1 MYSCIDGDTVMAQVS
16 QTRTIRGYA
25 IIAKGDEPRRVGEGV
40 YEVRSQSGSG
50 FYRLSKHN
58 TGWSCTCP
66 DYMNRHEIV
75 GDCKHVN
82 ALRLWLKA
90 KEATERTDTFD
101 LPKTV
106 LSFEHCRFCN
116 SVDLLKWGYRKTR
129 QGKKPVFKCRIC
141 GKRFVVDEGFLKSR
155 FDPKIVTL
163 ALDLYFKGASL
174 RKVTQHIAQFYGV
187 KMNEST
193 VLRWIRK
200 FSQLVDDYAQ
210 TLTPQ
215 LSGVWNCDEMKT
227 KVAHEEPINGERFFW
242 LWNALDN
249 GSRYL
254 VASHLTRGRT
264 HKDAKA
270 FFEVAKKQ
278 AKRDPRIIISD
289 GLDSYR
295 GEYKAQGSEQVVH
308 IAGVGIQ
315 SRVNNNRVE
324 RLHNTMRER
333 EKVMRNLKR
342 AQSAEKI
349 LKGFRAY
356 YNFVRP
362 HMTLDGHTPAQEAA
376 IPIQLGTN
384 RWLDLIRQAA
394 RSR

>member
-1 MYSCIDGDTVMAQVS
+1 MAQVS

-25 IIAKGDEPRRVGEGV
+25 IIAKGDEPRRVSEGV
-40 YEVRSQSGSG
+40 YELRSQSGSG
-50 FYRLSKHN
+50 LYQLTKHDAE
-58 TGWSCTCP
+58 WSCTCP
-66 DYMNRHEIV
+66 DYVSRHEEV
-75 GDCKHVN
+75 GDCKHVS

-90 KEATERTDTFD
+90 KAATEQTDIFE

-106 LSFEHCRFCN
+106 LTFEHCRFCN

-129 QGKKPVFKCRIC
+129 SGKKSVFKCRTC
-141 GKRFVVDEGFLKSR
+141 GKRFVVDEGFLKHR

-174 RKVTQHIAQFYGV
+174 RKVTQHLAQFYGIKISQV
-187 KMNEST
+187 AILK
-193 VLRWIRK
+193 WIRK
-200 FSQLVDDYAQ
+200 FSELIDTYAQ

-227 KVAHEEPINGERFFW
+227 KMAHEDPINGERFYW

-249 GSRYL
+249 ESRYL
-254 VASHLTRGRT
+254 VASHLTHGRT

-278 AKRDPRIIISD
+278 AKHDPRVIITD

-295 GEYKAQGSEQVVH
+295 GEYGSREVVH
-308 IAGVGIQ
+308 LAGAGIQ
-315 SRVNNNRVE
+315 KRINNNRVE
-324 RLHNTMRER
+324 RLHNTIRER

-356 YNFVRP
+356 YNFIRP
-362 HMTLDGHTPAQEAA
+362 HMTLDGHTPAQAA
-376 IPIQLGTN
+376 AVPIQLGTN
-384 RWLDLIRQAA
+384 RWLDVIRQAA
-394 RSR
+394 RNTDR

>member
-1 MYSCIDGDTVMAQVS
+1 MAQVS

-40 YEVRSQSGSG
+40 YEVRSQSSSG
-50 FYRLSKHN
+50 FYRLTKHN

-66 DYMNRHEIV
+66 DYVNRHEEV
-75 GDCKHVN
+75 GDCKHIS
-82 ALRLWLKA
+82 ALRLWLRA
-90 KEATERTDTFD
+90 KQETERTDLFE
-101 LPKTV
+101 LPKTA
-106 LSFEHCRFCN
+106 LTFEHCRFCN
-116 SVDLLKWGYRKTR
+116 SVDLLHWGYRRTR
-129 QGKKPVFKCRIC
+129 QGKKPRFKCRTC
-141 GKRFVVDEGFLKSR
+141 GKRFVTDEGFLKSR

-163 ALDLYFKGASL
+163 ALDLCFKGASL

-200 FSQLVDDYAQ
+200 FSELVDSYTN
-210 TLTPQ
+210 TLKPQ

-227 KVAHEEPINGERFFW
+227 KMAHETPINGERFYW

-254 VASHLTRGRT
+254 VASHLTRGRAR
-264 HKDAKA
+264 KDATA

-278 AKRDPRIIISD
+278 AKRDPQVIFSD
-289 GLDSYR
+289 GLESYR
-295 GEYKAQGSEQVVH
+295 DAYDPISLANVNKVAH
-308 IAGVGIQ
+308 IANVGVRSHVGNH
-315 SRVNNNRVE
+315 RVQ
-324 RLHNTMRER
+324 RLHNSMRER

-342 AQSAEKI
+342 AQSAEKL

-356 YNFVRP
+356 YNYVRP
-362 HMTLDGHTPAQEAA
+362 HMALENRTPAQAA
-376 IPIQLGTN
+376 AVPIQLGTN
-384 RWLDLIRQAA
+384 RWLDLIRQA
-394 RSR
+394 SRVR

>member
-1 MYSCIDGDTVMAQVS
+1 MVQVS

-25 IIAKGDEPRRVGEGV
+25 IIAKGDEPRRVSEGV
-40 YEVRSQSGSG
+40 YEIRSQSNSS
-50 FYRLSKHN
+50 FYRLTKHN

-66 DYMNRHEIV
+66 DYMNRHEEV
-75 GDCKHVN
+75 GDCKHVS
-82 ALRLWLKA
+82 ALRLWLKV
-90 KEATERTDTFD
+90 KQETERTDIFE

-116 SVDLLKWGYRKTR
+116 SVDLLRWGYRKTR
-129 QGKKPVFKCRIC
+129 QGKKIVFKCRTC
-141 GKRFVVDEGFLKSR
+141 GKRFVTDEGFLKSR

-174 RKVTQHIAQFYGV
+174 RKVTQHLAQFYGIKV
-187 KMNEST
+187 SQVA
-193 VLRWIRK
+193 VLKWIRK
-200 FSQLVDDYAQ
+200 FSELIDCYSN
-210 TLTPQ
+210 TLKPQ

-227 KVAHEEPINGERFFW
+227 KMAHEEPINGERFFW
-242 LWNALDN
+242 LWNGLDN
-249 GSRYL
+249 QTRYYI
-254 VASHLTRGRT
+254 ATHLTRGRT

-278 AKRDPRIIISD
+278 AKRDPRVIISD

-295 GEYKAQGSEQVVH
+295 GEYGSNEVVH
-308 IAGVGIQ
+308 IVGVGIQ

-342 AQSAEKI
+342 AESAEKV

-356 YNFVRP
+356 YNFIRP

-394 RSR
+394 RHGA

>member
-1 MYSCIDGDTVMAQVS
+1 MAQLS

-25 IIAKGDEPRRVGEGV
+25 IIAKGDEPRKVAEGV
-40 YEVRSQSGSG
+40 YEIRSQSNSN
-50 FYRLSKHN
+50 FYRLTKHN

-66 DYMNRHEIV
+66 DYVNRHEEV
-75 GDCKHVN
+75 GDCKHVS
-82 ALRLWLKA
+82 ALRLWLRA
-90 KEATERTDTFD
+90 KQETERRDVFE

-106 LSFEHCRFCN
+106 LSFEHCRFCK

-129 QGKKPVFKCRIC
+129 QGKKAVFKCRTC
-141 GKRFVVDEGFLKSR
+141 GKRFVADEGFLKSR

-174 RKVTQHIAQFYGV
+174 RKVTQHLAQFYGIKV
-187 KMNEST
+187 SQVAILKW
-193 VLRWIRK
+193 VRK
-200 FSQLVDDYAQ
+200 FSELIDEYAN
-210 TLTPQ
+210 TLKPQ

-227 KVAHEEPINGERFFW
+227 KMAHEQPINGERFYW

-264 HKDAKA
+264 HKDARG

-278 AKRDPRIIISD
+278 AKRDPQVIFSD

-295 GEYKAQGSEQVVH
+295 GEYDPISLGNYGKIAH
-308 IAGVGIQ
+308 IANVGIR
-315 SRVNNNRVE
+315 SHMGNHRVE

-333 EKVMRNLKR
+333 EKVMRHLKR

-356 YNFVRP
+356 YNYVRP
-362 HMTLDGHTPAQEAA
+362 HMALENHTPAEMAA
-376 IPIQLGTN
+376 VPIQLGTN

-394 RSR
+394 RSAGK

>member
-1 MYSCIDGDTVMAQVS
+1 
-16 QTRTIRGYA
+16 
-25 IIAKGDEPRRVGEGV
+25 
-40 YEVRSQSGSG
+40 
-50 FYRLSKHN
+50 
-58 TGWSCTCP
+58 
-66 DYMNRHEIV
+66 
-75 GDCKHVN
+75 
-82 ALRLWLKA
+82 LKA
-90 KEATERTDTFD
+90 KEATEHTDTFE

-129 QGKKPVFKCRIC
+129 QGKKPVFKCRSC
-141 GKRFVVDEGFLKSR
+141 GQRFVVDDGFLKCH

-174 RKVTQHIAQFYGV
+174 RKVTQHIAQFYGLKV
-187 KMNEST
+187 NNMT
-193 VLRWIRK
+193 ILRWIRK
-200 FSQLVDDYAQ
+200 FSELIDDYAQ

-227 KVAHEEPINGERFFW
+227 KMAHEEPINGERFFW

-264 HKDAKA
+264 HKDTAA

-278 AKRDPRIIISD
+278 AKRDPQVIFSD
-289 GLDSYR
+289 GLGSY
-295 GEYKAQGSEQVVH
+295 QGAYEPSGKEQVAH
-308 IAGVGIQ
+308 IANVGIR
-315 SRVNNNRVE
+315 SHMGNHRVE
-324 RLHNTMRER
+324 RTHNTMRER
-333 EKVMRNLKR
+333 EKVMRHLKR
-342 AQSAEKI
+342 AHSADKVF
-349 LKGFRAY
+349 KGFRAY

-362 HMTLDGHTPAQEAA
+362 NMALENHTPTEMAA

-394 RSR
+394 RHK

>member
-1 MYSCIDGDTVMAQVS
+1 MMLVQVS

-25 IIAKGDEPRRVGEGV
+25 IIAKGDEPRRVSEGV
-40 YEVRSQSGSG
+40 YEIRSQSSPI
-50 FYRLSKHN
+50 FYRLTKHN

-66 DYMNRHEIV
+66 DYVNRHEEV
-75 GDCKHVN
+75 GDCKHVA
-82 ALRLWLKA
+82 ALRLWLRA
-90 KEATERTDTFD
+90 KEETERTDIFE

-116 SVDLLKWGYRKTR
+116 SVDLLHWGYRRTR
-129 QGKKPVFKCRIC
+129 QGKKPRFKCRTC
-141 GKRFVVDEGFLKSR
+141 GKRFVADEGFLKSR

-200 FSQLVDDYAQ
+200 FSQLIDDYAN
-210 TLTPQ
+210 TLKPQ

-227 KVAHEEPINGERFFW
+227 KMAHETPINGERFYW

-254 VASHLTRGRT
+254 VASHLTRGRAR
-264 HKDAKA
+264 KDATA

-278 AKRDPRIIISD
+278 AKRDPQVIFSD
-289 GLDSYR
+289 GLESYR
-295 GEYKAQGSEQVVH
+295 GAYDPIGLANVDKVAH
-308 IAGVGIQ
+308 IANVGVRSHVG
-315 SRVNNNRVE
+315 NHRVE
-324 RLHNTMRER
+324 RLHNSMRER

-342 AQSAEKI
+342 ARSAEKV

-356 YNFVRP
+356 YNYVRP
-362 HMTLDGHTPAQEAA
+362 HMALENHTPAQAA
-376 IPIQLGTN
+376 AVPIQLGTN
-384 RWLDLIRQAA
+384 RWLDLIRQA
-394 RSR
+394 SRQRRAS